1 MPMVAEKKNIKTSNN
16 VTLFVIVGWSDTA
29 LTPYVMKEYVVTVG
43 QACKKEKGKW
53 QLCSLALV
61 NPLLF
66 AGSSDVCMCKVN
78 VCRLLRV
85 VL

>member
-1 MPMVAEKKNIKTSNN
+1 MVAEKKNIKTSNN

-29 LTPYVMKEYVVTVG
+29 LTPYVMKEHGETVG
-43 QACKKEKGKW
+43 QAWKKEKGKR

-61 NPLLF
+61 KPPLF
-66 AGSSDVCMCKVN
+66 AGLGNACMRKVN
-78 VCRLLRV
+78 VCSLLRV

>member
-1 MPMVAEKKNIKTSNN
+1 MVAEKKNIKTSNN

-61 NPLLF
+61 KTLLSV
-66 AGSSDVCMCKVN
+66 GSSNVYVYKVN
-78 VCRLLRV
+78 VCSLLRA

>member
-29 LTPYVMKEYVVTVG
+29 LTPYVMKEHVATVG
-43 QACKKEKGKW
+43 QARKKEKGKW
-53 QLCSLALV
+53 QLCSFALE

-66 AGSSDVCMCKVN
+66 AGLSGVCMCKVSI
-78 VCRLLRV
+78 CRMLRT

>member
-61 NPLLF
+61 TPLLF
-66 AGSSDVCMCKVN
+66 AGLSDIYMFKVSI
-78 VCRLLRV
+78 CSTLRV